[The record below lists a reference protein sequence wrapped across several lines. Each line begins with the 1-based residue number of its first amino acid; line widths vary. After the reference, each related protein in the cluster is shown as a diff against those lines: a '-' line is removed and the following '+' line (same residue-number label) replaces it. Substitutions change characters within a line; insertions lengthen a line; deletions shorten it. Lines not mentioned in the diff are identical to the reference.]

1 MSVSQPFQID
11 AEEVERTS
19 LEPTDIG
26 LWAILITGC
35 YHLYETEAGASR
47 LCLSYAGRDRLMTR
61 ASETTDWRAQLG
73 FVNLVFQIPKT
84 TTLVLHPHFQT

>member
-19 LEPTDIG
+19 LEPSDIG

-35 YHLYETEAGASR
+35 YHLYETEAAAR
-47 LCLSYAGRDRLMTR
+47 RAYANLMQDSAER
-61 ASETTDWRAQLG
+61 
-73 FVNLVFQIPKT
+73 
-84 TTLVLHPHFQT
+84 